1 MKILRFTLVAE
12 GTSDRVL
19 IPILRWMLLRHHP
32 GFEWMGQIAN
42 LQDLPNPP
50 RTLPQKIATA
60 SDLFP
65 ADVIFVHRDADRESS
80 TIRQQEISD
89 AVQSL
94 PERPARHCVPVVPV
108 RMTEAWLLVSE
119 MALRGAS
126 GNPNGRIP
134 LQFPSRRDLE
144 RIPDPKSI
152 LQTLLI
158 EASGLTGRRR
168 KKFNFSI
175 QRARI
180 PDFLDDWETLLSL
193 SSAKTL
199 YDEIATLAF
208 D

>member
-12 GTSDRVL
+12 GSSDRVL

-32 GFEWMGQIAN
+32 GFEWMGDIAN

-65 ADVIFVHRDADRESS
+65 ADVIFVHRDADRESPA
-80 TIRQQEISD
+80 TRKQEISD

-94 PERPARHCVPVVPV
+94 SAQPARHCVPVVPV

-119 MALRGAS
+119 RALRGAS

-134 LQFPSRRDLE
+134 LQFPSWRDLE
-144 RIPDPKSI
+144 KIPDPKSI

-158 EASGLTGRRR
+158 EASGLTGRKR
-168 KKFNFSI
+168 KKFNFSL

-199 YDEIATLAF
+199 YDEIATLSF

>member
-1 MKILRFTLVAE
+1 
-12 GTSDRVL
+12 
-19 IPILRWMLLRHHP
+19 
-32 GFEWMGQIAN
+32 
-42 LQDLPNPP
+42 
-50 RTLPQKIATA
+50 
-60 SDLFP
+60 
-65 ADVIFVHRDADRESS
+65 
-80 TIRQQEISD
+80 
-89 AVQSL
+89 
-94 PERPARHCVPVVPV
+94 
-108 RMTEAWLLVSE
+108 MTEAWLLVSE

-152 LQTLLI
+152 LQTLLM